1 MCRVERRRA
10 SRAPLSLLPCLCL
23 DDDRSDV
30 RGGASGV
37 GVLRVEHPRDVI
49 FVLVKVFG
57 RDVCEAGYVASVGRD
72 GAGRIEEALVVVG
85 EACSTGEGG
94 SETLYVALASFP
106 EEADARSVS
115 AAVESDN
122 RAVVRDA
129 EAVDLGTDLGEEDVR
144 RLEEEFGELDA
155 HSPSA
160 GELACGAVEVGALE
174 AESE

>member
-1 MCRVERRRA
+1 M
-10 SRAPLSLLPCLCL
+10 LPCLCL

-106 EEADARSVS
+106 
-115 AAVESDN
+115 
-122 RAVVRDA
+122 
-129 EAVDLGTDLGEEDVR
+129 
-144 RLEEEFGELDA
+144 
-155 HSPSA
+155 
-160 GELACGAVEVGALE
+160 
-174 AESE
+174 